1 MRALEKFKKDCVVKK
16 EREPVFRLVSGKN
29 LTADMLNSYIKSVA
43 TLLGGYPSDSGV
55 TSHSFRAGIVS
66 LMGAMG
72 EAEDLIKTVGCW
84 TSDSWML
91 YAKSGRSVQ
100 LSDQMR
106 IQKKAA
112 EDFRSWRPVPVMVE
126 ADAEARE

>member
-1 MRALEKFKKDCVVKK
+1 M
-16 EREPVFRLVSGKN
+16 PVFRLASGKN

-43 TLLGGYPSDSGV
+43 SLLGDYPGDVGV

-72 EAEDLIKTVGCW
+72 EPEDLIKAIGRW

-91 YAKSGRSVQ
+91 YAKSGRSVR

-112 EDFRSWRPVPVMVE
+112 EDFKSWRPVPVMVE
-126 ADAEARE
+126 ADVETRE